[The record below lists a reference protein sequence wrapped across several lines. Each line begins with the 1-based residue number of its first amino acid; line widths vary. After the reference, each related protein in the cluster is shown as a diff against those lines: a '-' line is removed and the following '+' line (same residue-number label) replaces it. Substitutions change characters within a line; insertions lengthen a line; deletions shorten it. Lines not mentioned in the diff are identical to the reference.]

1 MINIKKIIF
10 CLFVSLLFF
19 TKAYGVI
26 EDALFI
32 TVGNK
37 PITKSDVVNEIKKI
51 LILNN
56 QNFTEDKKTQL
67 QEIAIKS
74 IIKRSIKEIEIEK
87 YESLQ
92 YKPVDLNIEIEKIT
106 TDLNIDLDTLKNIFL
121 NNGIDFADI
130 LDQMR
135 TELLWNT
142 LIFQLYKDR
151 VSINVEEIGE
161 QLKLLQNKKEVQEF
175 LISEIIVRSVPSES
189 LEAEIQRIND
199 LIKKDGFEKVA
210 MDLSV
215 AETAIRGGDLGW
227 INENV
232 ISDEFKSKITTT
244 PVGSVSDPILLKE
257 GILFFK
263 IRDKREIKEFSSLEE
278 AKNELVKAEKN
289 KILSMHALSH
299 YDSLRRSISI
309 NYY

>member
-1 MINIKKIIF
+1 MISAKKIFF
-10 CLFVSLLFF
+10 CLIVSLLFF
-19 TKAYGVI
+19 TKANAAI
-26 EDALFI
+26 EDSLFI
-32 TVGNK
+32 TVGNT

-87 YESLQ
+87 YKTLE
-92 YKPVDLNIEIEKIT
+92 YKQIDLEIEIKKIT

-142 LIFQLYKDR
+142 LIFELYKDR
-151 VSINVEEIGE
+151 ISINVDEINE
-161 QLKLLQNKKEVQEF
+161 QLKLIQNKKKVKEF
-175 LISEIIVRSVPSES
+175 LISEIIIKSVPADQ
-189 LEAEIQRIND
+189 LDGVVQKIKN
-199 LIKKDGFEKVA
+199 LIETNGFKKVA
-210 MDLSV
+210 MDLSIS
-215 AETAIRGGDLGW
+215 ETSIRGGDLGW
-227 INENV
+227 INENE
-232 ISDEFKSKITTT
+232 ISDEFKSKIINT
-244 PVGSVSDPILLKE
+244 PVGSISTPILLQE

-263 IRDKREIKEFSSLEE
+263 IRDTRERKKFSSLEQ
-278 AKNELVKAEKN
+278 AKDQLLKSEKN
-289 KILSMHALSH
+289 KILSMHSLSH
-299 YDSLRRSISI
+299 YDSLRRSVSI

>member
-1 MINIKKIIF
+1 M
-10 CLFVSLLFF
+10 SLLFF